1 MSTTNFASSQSLN
14 CLLKVWLLWL
24 SLSISKTHAAC
35 HTCHAILPASAARI
49 TRKVPHGLGLVAA
62 SRMINKRP
70 IMVAGVL
77 VAHQVWGSKIQTLW
91 TEKVDSVADEDEDAD
106 DDGVESPKNAKT
118 KTSSDKGGMSTA
130 MIATI
135 GVYKN
140 FISPLLPPACR
151 FLPTCS
157 QYGVQAITEFGP
169 GKGSI
174 LTAWRLLRCSPVG
187 GKGYDPP
194 KWPPVSYT
202 YSSW

>member
-1 MSTTNFASSQSLN
+1 MSIISLRH
-14 CLLKVWLLWL
+14 LLSVWLVWL
-24 SLSISKTHAAC
+24 SLSVVKTHAAC

-62 SRMINKRP
+62 SRAINKRP
-70 IMVAGVL
+70 IMMAGVL
-77 VAHQVWGSKIQTLW
+77 VAHQVWGSRIQALW
-91 TEKVDSVADEDEDAD
+91 SEKVDPSVAADEDKDAD
-106 DDGVESPKNAKT
+106 DDGVDSPKDSET
-118 KTSSDKGGMSTA
+118 KTSGQPMSTA
-130 MIATI
+130 MIASI
-135 GVYKN
+135 GIYKN

-169 GKGSI
+169 AKGGI

-194 KWPPVSYT
+194 KWPPVAYT
-202 YSSW
+202 YSSY

>member
-1 MSTTNFASSQSLN
+1 MSKIKFTSSPGLLSL
-14 CLLKVWLLWL
+14 CLSVLWL
-24 SLSISKTHAAC
+24 SLIVSQTHAAC
-35 HTCHAILPASAARI
+35 HTCHAILPASTARI

-70 IMVAGVL
+70 FMVAGVL
-77 VAHQVWGSKIQTLW
+77 VAHQVWGSKIQALW
-91 TEKVDSVADEDEDAD
+91 SEKVDSVADEDEDAD
-106 DDGVESPKNAKT
+106 DDGVDSPKDAKT
-118 KTSSDKGGMSTA
+118 KASSDKGGMSTA

-169 GKGSI
+169 CKGSI

>member
-1 MSTTNFASSQSLN
+1 MKFKLSRSQRH
-14 CLLKVWLLWL
+14 LLSVWLVLL
-24 SLSISKTHAAC
+24 SLCVSKTHAAC
-35 HTCHAILPASAARI
+35 HACHAILPASAARI

-77 VAHQVWGSKIQTLW
+77 VAHQVWGSRIQTLLA
-91 TEKVDSVADEDEDAD
+91 EKVDSVTDDEDEDT
-106 DDGVESPKNAKT
+106 DDGATVKSPKDEKT
-118 KTSSDKGGMSTA
+118 KASDKDGMSTA

>member
-1 MSTTNFASSQSLN
+1 MRTIKLTSSRSLLSV
-14 CLLKVWLLWL
+14 CLLWL
-24 SLSISKTHAAC
+24 SLFVSKTHAAC

-77 VAHQVWGSKIQTLW
+77 VAHHVWGSRIQTLW
-91 TEKVDSVADEDEDAD
+91 SEKVDSVANEDSDADD
-106 DDGVESPKNAKT
+106 DDGVESKDNKT
-118 KTSSDKGGMSTA
+118 KTSDKGGMSTA

-169 GKGSI
+169 SKGSI
-174 LTAWRLLRCSPVG
+174 LTAWRLLRCSPLG